1 MSQGKKT
8 ALLAARTGE
17 EAHNAKTGAI
27 TLRTGY
33 RIREQLPKRQ
43 QREEAHN
50 AKTGA
55 ITLRTGYRIREQL
68 PKRQQTD
75 RTTTLVSK

>member
-43 QREEAHN
+43 Q
-50 AKTGA
+50 
-55 ITLRTGYRIREQL
+55 
-68 PKRQQTD
+68 TD